1 MEQFYRLK
9 EIIGDRKVGI
19 KGIIPVS
26 RAAWY
31 AGIQQGIYPRPVKLS
46 ARSSAW
52 LASDIE
58 ALIQKLTG
66 GTEYSKTLGG
76 GLK

>member
-1 MEQFYRLK
+1 MQKLYRLK
-9 EIIGDRKVGI
+9 EIIGDRKTGAP
-19 KGIIPVS
+19 GIIPIS

-31 AGIQQGIYPRPVKLS
+31 EGIKKGLYPKPVKLS

-58 ALIQKLTG
+58 GLIEKIAAG
-66 GTEYSKTLGG
+66 GAK
-76 GLK
+76 